1 MRNLKRALRMALRYR
16 WSFIGSIVCSCFVAV
31 LWGANLGAVYP
42 FIEVVLHNK
51 SLHQWADERIE
62 LSQGEIAKL
71 EAEIGALKM
80 QPNATE
86 SAQQR
91 QINSLTSNL
100 AVHQKKIS
108 QTQWIE
114 PWIESYAP
122 KDPFDTLK
130 LIVIFMIAGTF
141 ARGVFLAANMYL
153 VDRVGHRTILDMQNQ
168 VFNNVLN
175 MEMSE
180 IGVKG
185 TGDLINRIRGETMAI
200 GNAIRTLF
208 GKTIREPMKMAACLV
223 GAAWVNWR
231 LLLFSMIV
239 CPVAIFIMVGLARKT
254 KRASKKALEESAKLL
269 NRLYQALTYLRIV
282 RSYNMQ
288 GHEADRFKVVARDV
302 YKKAMR
308 ISAYN
313 ALSRTNNEV
322 MSVTVIGLSVL
333 AGGYLVLN
341 QQTSLFGVRMSATP
355 MDFGQVML
363 FFAFLIGAVD
373 PLRKLS
379 DVYNQVQGG
388 VVAADR
394 FFPIIDQIP
403 QVRDPDVPI
412 ALGSGPR
419 EIEFRKVNFAYVADT
434 PVLTDVSFKIPAGSS
449 LAIVGHNGCGKSTLS
464 NLVPRFFDPDS
475 GQVLIDGSDVRDLSL
490 QVIRNEIGYVAQT
503 TMLFGD
509 SIAANIAYGN
519 PGASETEIVWAARKA
534 HADSF
539 IDQMEDG
546 YESQIGE
553 HGGNLSGGQRQ
564 RLSLARAILKDPK
577 ILILDEATSQ
587 IDAQSEQLI
596 HDTLREF
603 MVGRT
608 SLIVTHRVSTLDLVD
623 QILVMSEG
631 QIVDCGTHSELMS
644 RCQAY
649 QSLRNIAA
657 QEAA

>member
-1 MRNLKRALRMALRYR
+1 MALRYR
-16 WSFIGSIVCSCFVAV
+16 WSFIGSIVCSCFVA
-31 LWGANLGAVYP
+31 LFWGANLGAVYP

-51 SLHQWADERIE
+51 SLHQWADERISLSE
-62 LSQGEIAKL
+62 LEVETLRSQIKTMERLAARDDVQEQELK
-71 EAEIGALKM
+71 AL
-80 QPNATE
+80 Q
-86 SAQQR
+86 
-91 QINSLTSNL
+91 SNL
-100 AVHQKKIS
+100 AVHKKKIA
-108 QTQWIE
+108 QTQWLQ
-114 PWIESYAP
+114 PWIQKYAP
-122 KDPFDTLK
+122 QDPFATLQ
-130 LIVIFMIAGTF
+130 LIVVFMIGGTF
-141 ARGVFLAANMYL
+141 ARGIFLAANMYL
-153 VDRVGHRTILDMQNQ
+153 VDRVGHRTILDMQNR
-168 VFNNVLN
+168 VFNNVLH

-185 TGDLINRIRGETMAI
+185 TGDLINRIRGETMGI

-208 GKTIREPMKMAACLV
+208 GKTIREPMKMAACLA

-239 CPVAIFIMVGLARKT
+239 CPVALMIMVGLARQT
-254 KRASKKALEESAKLL
+254 KRASKKALEESARLL

-288 GHEADRFKVVARDV
+288 SHEAERFKVVARDV

-308 ISAYN
+308 ISAFS
-313 ALSRTNNEV
+313 AISRTNNEL

-341 QQTSLFGVRMSATP
+341 QQTHLFGLRMSAAP

-394 FFPIIDQIP
+394 VFPIIDQIP
-403 QVRDPDVPI
+403 QVTDPISPTKLMD
-412 ALGSGPR
+412 GPR
-419 EIEFRKVNFAYVADT
+419 DIEFRNVRFEYVEET
-434 PVLTDVSFKIPAGSS
+434 PVLKNISFKIPAGTSM
-449 LAIVGHNGCGKSTLS
+449 AIVGHNGCGKSTLS
-464 NLVPRFFDPDS
+464 NLVPRFFDATS
-475 GQVLIDGSDVRDLSL
+475 GQVLINGTDVRNLSL
-490 QVIRNEIGYVAQT
+490 QDIRNEIGYVAQT

-509 SIAANIAYGN
+509 SIAANISYGN
-519 PGASETEIVWAARKA
+519 PNASETEIVRAAKRA

-539 IDQMEDG
+539 IEQLQDG

-553 HGGNLSGGQRQ
+553 HGGKLSGGQRQ

-587 IDAQSEQLI
+587 IDAQSEKLI

-608 SLIVTHRVSTLDLVD
+608 SLIVTHRISTLDLVD

-631 QIVDCGTHSELMS
+631 QIVDCGNHSELIS
-644 RCQAY
+644 RCREY
-649 QSLRNIAA
+649 QDLQNVAR
-657 QEAA
+657 EAA

>member
-1 MRNLKRALRMALRYR
+1 MALHYR
-16 WSFIGSIVCSCFVAV
+16 WSLIGSIICSCFVAL

-51 SLHQWADERIE
+51 SLHQWAEERIE
-62 LSQGEIAKL
+62 QSEL
-71 EAEIGALKM
+71 EAQKIRATIHELESTANGIRSNEREI
-80 QPNATE
+80 Q
-86 SAQQR
+86 
-91 QINSLTSNL
+91 SLNSNL
-100 AVHQKKIS
+100 SVHENKIE
-108 QTQWIE
+108 QAKWLQ

-122 KDPFDTLK
+122 TDPFDTLK

-141 ARGVFLAANMYL
+141 TRGIFLAANMYL

-168 VFNNVLN
+168 VFNNVLD

-180 IGVKG
+180 VGVKG

-200 GNAIRTLF
+200 GNAIKTLF
-208 GKTIREPMKMAACLV
+208 GKTIREPMKMAACLA

-231 LLLFSMIV
+231 LLLFSLIV
-239 CPVAIFIMVGLARKT
+239 CPVALFIMIGLARQT

-288 GHEADRFKVVARDV
+288 SHEADRFKLVARDV
-302 YKKAMR
+302 YRKAMR

-313 ALSRTNNEV
+313 AISRTNNEV
-322 MSVTVIGLSVL
+322 MSVMVIGLSVL

-341 QQTSLFGVRMSATP
+341 QQTSLFGVRMSTTP

-363 FFAFLIGAVD
+363 FFAFLIGGVD

-394 FFPIIDQIP
+394 VFPIIDQAP
-403 QVRDPDVPI
+403 SVQDPVLPVN
-412 ALGSGPR
+412 LSPGTR
-419 EIEFRKVNFAYVADT
+419 EIEFRNVDFGYVPDV
-434 PVLTDVSFKIPAGSS
+434 PVLKNVSFKLPAGTSM
-449 LAIVGHNGCGKSTLS
+449 AIVGHNGCGKSTLS
-464 NLVPRFFDPDS
+464 NLVPRFFDPDR
-475 GQVLIDGSDVRDLSL
+475 GCVLINNTDLRDLKL
-490 QVIRNEIGYVAQT
+490 DDIRSEIGYVAQT

-519 PGASETEIVWAARKA
+519 PGATESEIVRAAKKA
-534 HADSF
+534 HADPF
-539 IDQMEDG
+539 IAQLEEG

-553 HGGNLSGGQRQ
+553 HGGKLSGGQRQ
-564 RLSLARAILKDPK
+564 RLSLARAILKDPR

-596 HDTLREF
+596 HDTLRDF

-623 QILVMSEG
+623 QILVMSDG
-631 QIVDCGTHSELMS
+631 QVVDCGTHEQLMS
-644 RCQAY
+644 RCEAY
-649 QSLRNIAA
+649 RNLRNIAA

>member
-1 MRNLKRALRMALRYR
+1 MKNLKRALRMALRYR
-16 WSFIGSIVCSCFVAV
+16 WSFIGSIVCSCFVAIF
-31 LWGANLGAVYP
+31 WGANLGAVYP

-62 LSQGEIAKL
+62 HSQTEIERLENEIKLVESDTGKAGERKL
-71 EAEIGALKM
+71 K
-80 QPNATE
+80 
-86 SAQQR
+86 
-91 QINSLTSNL
+91 SLQSNL
-100 AVHQKKIS
+100 GVHQKKIA
-108 QTQWIE
+108 QTEWLQ
-114 PWIESYAP
+114 PWIQKYAP
-122 KDPFDTLK
+122 VDPFDTLK
-130 LIVIFMIAGTF
+130 LIVFFMIAGTF
-141 ARGVFLAANMYL
+141 ARGIFLAANMYL

-168 VFNNVLN
+168 VFNNVLD

-223 GAAWVNWR
+223 GAACVNWR
-231 LLLFSMIV
+231 LLLFSLIV
-239 CPVAIFIMVGLARKT
+239 CPVALFIMVGLARQT

-288 GHEADRFKVVARDV
+288 SHEAERFKLVARDV

-313 ALSRTNNEV
+313 ALSRTNNEL

-333 AGGYLVLN
+333 AGGFLVLN
-341 QQTSLFGVRMSATP
+341 QQTHLFGIRMSATP

-394 FFPIIDQIP
+394 VFPIIDQTP
-403 QVRDPDVPI
+403 QVSDSTDPVTLSD
-412 ALGSGPR
+412 GPR
-419 EIEFRKVNFAYVADT
+419 EIEFRNVNFSYVEDT
-434 PVLTDVSFKIPAGSS
+434 PVLTDVSFKVPAGSS
-449 LAIVGHNGCGKSTLS
+449 IAIVGHNGCGKSTLS
-464 NLVPRFFDPDS
+464 NLVPRFFDPN
-475 GQVLIDGSDVRDLSL
+475 GGAVLINGTDIRSLSL
-490 QVIRNEIGYVAQT
+490 ADLRDEIGYVAQT

-509 SIAANIAYGN
+509 SISANIAYGN
-519 PGASETEIVWAARKA
+519 PGASETDIVRAAKRA
-534 HADSF
+534 HAHSF
-539 IDQMEDG
+539 IAKMDQG
-546 YESQIGE
+546 YDSQIGE
-553 HGGNLSGGQRQ
+553 HGGKLSGGQRQ

-587 IDAQSEQLI
+587 IDAQSEQWI

-623 QILVMSEG
+623 QILVMSAGEV
-631 QIVDCGTHSELMS
+631 VDFGTHRELMS
-644 RCQAY
+644 RCSAY
-649 QSLRNIAA
+649 RSLRNIAVE
-657 QEAA
+657 EAA

>member
-1 MRNLKRALRMALRYR
+1 MALRYR
-16 WSFIGSIVCSCFVAV
+16 WSFIGSLICSCFVAV
-31 LWGANLGAVYP
+31 FWGANLGAVYP

-62 LSQGEIAKL
+62 SSQIEAGNLKSEIERIESRNYL
-71 EAEIGALKM
+71 DEEQRRDLK
-80 QPNATE
+80 
-86 SAQQR
+86 
-91 QINSLTSNL
+91 SLKSNL
-100 AVHQKKIS
+100 SVHENKIA
-108 QTQWIE
+108 QTLWLQ
-114 PWIESYAP
+114 PWIRDYAP
-122 KDPFDTLK
+122 HEPFDTLK
-130 LIVIFMIAGTF
+130 LIVIFMIGGTF
-141 ARGVFLAANMYL
+141 ARGIFLAANMYL
-153 VDRVGHRTILDMQNQ
+153 VDRVGHRTILDLQNN

-208 GKTIREPMKMAACLV
+208 GKTIREPMKMAACLI
-223 GAAWVNWR
+223 GAACVNWR
-231 LLLFSMIV
+231 LLLFSLIV
-239 CPVAIFIMVGLARKT
+239 CPLALLIMVGLARQT

-288 GHEADRFKVVARDV
+288 HHEAARFKVVARDV
-302 YKKAMR
+302 YRKAMR
-308 ISAYN
+308 ISAYS
-313 ALSRTNNEV
+313 ALSRTNNEL

-341 QQTSLFGVRMSATP
+341 QQTHLFGIRMSPTA

-394 FFPIIDQIP
+394 VFPIIDQTP
-403 QVRDPDVPI
+403 KVENPVTPI
-412 ALGSGPR
+412 TLCDNTR
-419 EIEFRKVNFAYVADT
+419 EIEFRNVDFSYSPDT
-434 PVLTDVSFKIPAGSS
+434 PVLSNVSFKVPAGTS

-464 NLVPRFFDPDS
+464 NLVPRFFDPDA
-475 GQVLIDGSDVRDLSL
+475 GQVLINGIDLREIDLEKLRDD
-490 QVIRNEIGYVAQT
+490 IGYVAQT

-509 SIAANIAYGN
+509 SVAANIAYGN
-519 PGASETEIVWAARKA
+519 PNASKTDIVRAAKRA

-539 IDQMEDG
+539 ILPMEDG
-546 YESQIGE
+546 YDSQIGE
-553 HGGNLSGGQRQ
+553 HGTKLSGGQRQ

-603 MVGRT
+603 MAGRT
-608 SLIVTHRVSTLDLVD
+608 SLIVTHRISTLDLVD

-631 QIVDCGTHSELMS
+631 QVLDCGTHVELMA
-644 RCQAY
+644 RCEAY
-649 QSLRNIAA
+649 RSLWNIAV